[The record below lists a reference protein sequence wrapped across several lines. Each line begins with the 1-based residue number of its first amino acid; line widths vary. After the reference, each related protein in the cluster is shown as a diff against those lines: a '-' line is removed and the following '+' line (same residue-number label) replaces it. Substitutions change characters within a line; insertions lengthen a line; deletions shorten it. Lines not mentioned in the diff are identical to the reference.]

1 MTPNPPM
8 VETIVHRRYNPAGRT
23 SVNIVPGLLGVIL
36 TLTMVLMT
44 SLALTRETERG
55 TLETLL
61 ATPTLPSEVMLG
73 KVTPFVLVGLVQ
85 VAIMLFLARTLFHV
99 PFDGAILAFAA
110 AVSLFILTNLLLGFL
125 FSTLARNQTQAM
137 QMTFFLLLPS
147 ILLSG
152 FMFPFLGMPGW
163 ARALGHVLP
172 ISHFIRA
179 VRAVMLKGAGLAD
192 IWPQLAA
199 LTVILT
205 VIATIA
211 MARYR
216 RTLD

>member
-1 MTPNPPM
+1 MIRRPPRS
-8 VETIVHRRYNPAGRT
+8 TLFPYTTLFR
-23 SVNIVPGLLGVIL
+23 SNIVPGLLGVIL

-73 KVTPFVLVGLVQ
+73 KVTPFVMVGLVQ

-99 PFDGAILAFAA
+99 PFDGAIVAFGA
-110 AVSLFILTNLLLGFL
+110 AVALFILTNLLLGFL

-163 ARALGHVLP
+163 ARAIGHALP

-199 LTVILT
+199 LTVILI
-205 VIATIA
+205 VIATVA